1 MIYTVHIYHFFI
13 FMTSQILFRVP
24 TELKKK
30 FKQTTKEQGVSMD
43 YVLNLF
49 IKAYLEDSSIVK
61 VSIDIEKFR
70 KIAENI
76 S

>member
-1 MIYTVHIYHFFI
+1 
-13 FMTSQILFRVP
+13 MTSQILFRVP

>member
-1 MIYTVHIYHFFI
+1 
-13 FMTSQILFRVP
+13 
-24 TELKKK
+24 
-30 FKQTTKEQGVSMD
+30 MD

-49 IKAYLEDSSIVK
+49 IRAYLEDSSIVK